1 MQKPNRI
8 QHKYSSESFKEE
20 LEKLNNEHQEDCFED
35 PMRFFRQRHQ
45 LLSLEHE
52 VI

>member
-1 MQKPNRI
+1 MKNSVRI
-8 QHKYSSESFKEE
+8 QHKYSNESFKEE

-45 LLSLEHE
+45 LLSLEQE
-52 VI
+52 VM